1 MMILLALLLAAS
13 PYLEPL
19 GALAESSAPAPQRL
33 HELFD
38 LEWRRDNDEHP
49 AQATFRGVPGGNDR
63 LTDLS
68 PSATAPRKAEDQ
80 SLRRATRSIDR
91 QQLEEKDRLDYDLF
105 LRSAEED
112 VALDRFPGELLAT
125 RQLGGPQY

>member
-19 GALAESSAPAPQRL
+19 GALAQSSAPAPQRL

-49 AQATFRGVPGGNDR
+49 EQATFRGVPGGNER

-68 PSATAPRKAEDQ
+68 LSESAIAQRNAEDP
-80 SLRRATRSIDR
+80 SLLRATRSIDR
-91 QQLEEKDRLDYDLF
+91 QQLEAKD
-105 LRSAEED
+105 
-112 VALDRFPGELLAT
+112 P
-125 RQLGGPQY
+125 